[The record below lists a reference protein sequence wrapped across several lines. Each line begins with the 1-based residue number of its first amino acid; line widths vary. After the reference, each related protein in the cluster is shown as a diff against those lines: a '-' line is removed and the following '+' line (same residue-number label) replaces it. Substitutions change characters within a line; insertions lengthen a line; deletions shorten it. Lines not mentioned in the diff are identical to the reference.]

1 MKQVCLVLLLML
13 AAVGSLGAQSAKGS
27 PEDEIRALLKVQAE
41 AWNRGDIQA
50 FMETYW
56 KSPKTAY
63 LGSRGAIR
71 GWQSVLERYKRT
83 YPDRRAMGKTTFS
96 GLEITMLSPDSA
108 LVLGH
113 WRLEREKEPLGGV
126 FTLVVRKFPEGWR
139 IIHDHTSAVSKS
151 ATQ

>member
-1 MKQVCLVLLLML
+1 MKQAFLVLACVL
-13 AAVGSLGAQSAKGS
+13 AVVVSLTAQTASAA

-41 AWNRGDIQA
+41 AWNRGDIEA

-56 KSPKTAY
+56 KSPRTAY
-63 LGSRGAIR
+63 LGSKGAIQ
-71 GWQSVLERYKRT
+71 GWRAVLERYRRT

-96 GLEITMLSPDSA
+96 DLEITMLSPDSA

-113 WRLEREKEPLGGV
+113 WQLDRDQDPLGGV

-139 IIHDHTSAVSKS
+139 IIHDHTSTVSPP
-151 ATQ
+151 APQ